1 MAAESVDKDP
11 DDSSDSYGEAHS
23 ITERQP
29 KLWAAN
35 LDLGRENPRVFL
47 G

>member
-1 MAAESVDKDP
+1 MAAESVDRDP

-23 ITERQP
+23 ITESQP

-35 LDLGRENPRVFL
+35 LDLERENSSAFL